1 MSILFLG
8 RIYTHAQVKEDV
20 LGTLDFDHF
29 TTKQLASDV
38 RKSGLYPADMIIER
52 MEQLFDN
59 KNSEFETLSAKE
71 KEIRKEKDQLTTDM
85 KTVKINLNKNCYVY
99 DGTIN
104 PWTYY
109 IDMAVKARYINL

>member
-1 MSILFLG
+1 M
-8 RIYTHAQVKEDV
+8 KEDV

-71 KEIRKEKDQLTTDM
+71 KEIRKEKDQMKKEKDQLTTDM
-85 KTVKINLNKNCYVY
+85 KTVKINLDKNVYVY
-99 DGTIN
+99 NGKIN
-104 PWTYY
+104 PWTKYV
-109 IDMAVKARYINL
+109 DLAVTERYSNL

>member
-1 MSILFLG
+1 M
-8 RIYTHAQVKEDV
+8 KEDV

-52 MEQLFDN
+52 MEQLFEN

-71 KEIRKEKDQLTTDM
+71 KEIRKEKDQMKKEKNQLTTDM
-85 KTVKINLNKNCYVY
+85 KTVKTKLNKERDEY
-99 DGTIN
+99 DSFN
-104 PWTYY
+104 PWTKYV
-109 IDMAVKARYINL
+109 DLAVTERYSNL